1 MTNQLKVA
9 LLQTNTIWE
18 KRKQN
23 RERLSQKIDEIH
35 QDFQLLVL
43 TETFT
48 TGFSMKPEG
57 LAEAMDGKTVQ
68 WMQSIAFEK
77 QCAVTG
83 SLIIEES
90 GNYYNRLLFVHPDKT
105 IEYYNK
111 RHLFSLAGED
121 KVFVAG
127 KEKLIVDYLGWKIC
141 PMVCYDLRF
150 PVWSRNTE
158 NIDVLLYVANWPK
171 PRILA
176 WDTLLKARAIEN
188 MCYSIGVNRIGED
201 PEQNEY
207 TGNSAVY
214 DVLGNPISNIKPNR
228 EQTEIVTLDK
238 NHITYYRNKLGF
250 LNDKDD
256 FSLAK

>member
-9 LLQTNTIWE
+9 LLQTNTVWE

-23 RERLSQKIDEIH
+23 RKRLSQKIDEIQ

-43 TETFT
+43 PETFT

-57 LAEAMDGKTVQ
+57 LAETMDGKTVQ
-68 WMQSIAFEK
+68 WMQEIATEK
-77 QCAVTG
+77 QSAITG
-83 SLIIEES
+83 SLIIEED
-90 GNYYNRLLFVHPDKT
+90 GNYYNRLLFIHPDGS

-121 KVFVAG
+121 KVFTAG
-127 KEKLIVDYLGWKIC
+127 KEKLIVDYLGWKIS

-158 NIDVLLYVANWPK
+158 NIDILLYVANWPK

-207 TGNSAVY
+207 IGNSAVY
-214 DVLGNPISNIKPNR
+214 DVLGNAISNIKSNR
-228 EQTEIVTLDK
+228 EQTEVVILDK
-238 NHITYYRNKLGF
+238 NHITYYRNKLSF
-250 LNDKDD
+250 LNDRDD
-256 FSLAK
+256 FNLIK